1 MSLFYVYQKQE
12 VLIILD
18 DPRPTE
24 ILSGDGRSQTSVT
37 PQINQSQCL
46 LDLSI
51 QPEPVPDGDSQSKP
65 ALESLSLSDSEVS
78 KLFHV
83 NYFVIVLLL
92 VISHVSNYLN
102 NAS

>member
-1 MSLFYVYQKQE
+1 MSVFYVYQKQE

-37 PQINQSQCL
+37 PHINQSQCL
-46 LDLSI
+46 LDLNI

-65 ALESLSLSDSEVS
+65 ALESLSLSDSQVS
-78 KLFHV
+78 KLFNV
-83 NYFVIVLLL
+83 NYLLFFL
-92 VISHVSNYLN
+92 SHVSNYLN